1 MNKPFRKYIELELGT
16 DILLITCGLPGTF
29 KTETSAEISR
39 LKGYPIVR
47 TDLIRKAVLKGED
60 IFDEKVASSMDKR
73 LMVYEE
79 TFRQADELLEK
90 GDSAIIDATF
100 VSQSLRRQAAAIA
113 NKYGKTLF
121 ILETQCPQEVAIARI
136 LKRTKENYESNAL
149 DEKAYFNNKKKFEE
163 VDLDDLKT
171 SYPDLKIVLLTV
183 DTQKNTPENWNIIG
197 VIKRSL

>member
-1 MNKPFRKYIELELGT
+1 MKVPFRKFVEAELGI

-29 KTETSAEISR
+29 KTETSEEIAR

-47 TDLIRKAVLKGED
+47 TDLIRKEVLKGED
-60 IFDEKVASSMDKR
+60 IFDEKVASNMDKR
-73 LMVYEE
+73 MLVYEE
-79 TFRQADELLEK
+79 TFKQADDLLEK

-113 NKYGKTLF
+113 NKYGKTLV
-121 ILETQCPQEVAIARI
+121 ILQTNCPQEVAIARI

-149 DEKAYFNNKKKFEE
+149 DEKAYLNNKKKFEE

-171 SYPDLKIVLLTV
+171 AYPDLNIVLLTV
-183 DTQKNTPENWNIIG
+183 DTQKDPSEDWYIIG
-197 VIKRSL
+197 VLKR

>member
-1 MNKPFRKYIELELGT
+1 MKVPFRKFVEAELGT
-16 DILLITCGLPGTF
+16 DILLITCGLPGTY
-29 KTETSAEISR
+29 KTETSEEIAR

-47 TDLIRKAVLKGED
+47 TDLIRKEVLKGED
-60 IFDEKVASSMDKR
+60 IFDEKVASNMDKR
-73 LMVYEE
+73 MLVYKE

-113 NKYGKTLF
+113 NKYSKTLV
-121 ILETQCPQEVAIARI
+121 ILKTHCPQEVAIARI

-149 DEKAYFNNKKKFEE
+149 DEKAYLNNKKKFEE

-171 SYPDLKIVLLTV
+171 AYPDLNIVLLTV
-183 DTQKNTPENWNIIG
+183 DTWKDPPEDWYITD
-197 VIKRSL
+197 VVKR

>member
-1 MNKPFRKYIELELGT
+1 MKVPFRKFVEAELGT

-29 KTETSAEISR
+29 KTETSEEIAR
-39 LKGYPIVR
+39 IKGYPIVR
-47 TDLIRKAVLKGED
+47 TDLIRKEVLKGED
-60 IFDEKVASSMDKR
+60 IFDEKVASNMDKR
-73 LMVYEE
+73 MLVYEE

-113 NKYGKTLF
+113 NKYGKTLV
-121 ILETQCPQEVAIARI
+121 ILQTNCPQEVAIARI

-149 DEKAYFNNKKKFEE
+149 DEKAYLNNKKKFEE

-171 SYPDLKIVLLTV
+171 VYPDLSIILLTV
-183 DTQKNTPENWNIIG
+183 DTQKDPPRTGI
-197 VIKRSL
+197 L